1 MPNFDKVVVFNS
13 TDSKAQKMP
22 RDQSIDAE
30 DFFSGP
36 GLQIKSFDDAKLM
49 DPTGEHTLQRVTSYK
64 TLDNKEVSEEE
75 REELPEISVQT
86 RSPRPLSKTDATSK
100 LPDVVDEDEAD
111 LAR

>member
-1 MPNFDKVVVFNS
+1 MPNFDKVVVFNA

-22 RDQSIDAE
+22 RNKSIEAE

-36 GLQIKSFDDAKLM
+36 GLQIKSFDDAKLT
-49 DPTGEHTLQRVTSYK
+49 DPSGEHTLQRVTSYK

-75 REELPEISVQT
+75 KEIPVLSVQT
-86 RSPRPLSKTDATSK
+86 SSPRPLSKTDATSK
-100 LPDVVDEDEAD
+100 LPDVIDEDEAE